1 MENQMEKMTELGLNS
16 GPRALSP
23 GHNHYTTQP
32 HTGTHTH
39 ICRVN
44 IVRMNVEISAG
55 GKIKGDVG
63 NIGMDRLSRN
73 IGMAKCFI

>member
-1 MENQMEKMTELGLNS
+1 MHFS
-16 GPRALSP
+16 IFV
-23 GHNHYTTQP
+23 
-32 HTGTHTH
+32 

-44 IVRMNVEISAG
+44 IVRRNVEISAG

-73 IGMAKCFI
+73 IGMEKCFI